1 MKLTTHNIE
10 KYLHNPKKKFK
21 IFNLPLTKKEHTIL
35 SDLKL
40 PKIHTTFEYYGKEE
54 DIKKLD
60 DFLLSLGDNSPE
72 HIEFLEKKIREIFKI
87 VVKGYNTQD
96 AWLSIRITYKD
107 PSFDIRR
114 WHTDGF
120 QFARYKDELQSKF
133 VMVLKG
139 NHTLLLE
146 ETEKEKQFYLDMIVK
161 ERKEY
166 KDKGYPMYPSPEW
179 NDTRMKYRKILDKK
193 FKNSKII
200 QPLNSQGF
208 IFLNHPGNLFEYGTI
223 HSEPKKDDYRMFIS
237 ILPGTEEEVKNKK
250 YRDEG
255 TPEEKELATKI
266 FREELKNKQHVNKPL
281 KGGGDNYY
289 QKYLKYKTKYM
300 EGKL

>member
-1 MKLTTHNIE
+1 
-10 KYLHNPKKKFK
+10 
-21 IFNLPLTKKEHTIL
+21 
-35 SDLKL
+35 
-40 PKIHTTFEYYGKEE
+40 
-54 DIKKLD
+54 
-60 DFLLSLGDNSPE
+60 
-72 HIEFLEKKIREIFKI
+72 
-87 VVKGYNTQD
+87 
-96 AWLSIRITYKD
+96 
-107 PSFDIRR
+107 
-114 WHTDGF
+114 
-120 QFARYKDELQSKF
+120 
-133 VMVLKG
+133 MVLKG
-139 NHTLLLE
+139 KHTLLLE

-161 ERKEY
+161 ESKEY
-166 KDKGYPMYPSPEW
+166 KDKGYPMYSSPEW
-179 NDTRMKYRKILDKK
+179 NDIYMKYRKITDKK

-237 ILPGTEEEVKNKK
+237 ILPGTEEDVKNKK

-281 KGGGDNYY
+281 KGGSDNYY